1 MGFQMGPHLLFRVDD
16 RKVTDRASELY
27 RVAGIGEVGMV
38 LLEMVSKIGGIVKFD
53 RAVSLCTDQR
63 IFFEPGMVMAGWS
76 ADALH
81 NVVDPTG
88 KIVQRMQHSKQAR
101 E

>member
-1 MGFQMGPHLLFRVDD
+1 MGPNLFFCVDD

-53 RAVSLCTDQR
+53 RAVPLCTDKD
-63 IFFEPGMVMAGWS
+63 IF
-76 ADALH
+76 
-81 NVVDPTG
+81 
-88 KIVQRMQHSKQAR
+88 
-101 E
+101 